1 MTHKRISEKGMRETF
16 VRSNLHQA
24 SWNYERM
31 QALGFLYSMVPTIRE
46 LYPDAND
53 PNRKDAIARHLEFF
67 NTQPFVTAPILGIV
81 LAMEEQRAAG
91 ADIDDAAINGIKV
104 GMMGPLAGVG
114 DPIFWG
120 TLRPVVGAFAAGF
133 AMQGSI
139 MGPLIFF
146 VVFNAVR
153 LGFRAWGLKYGYEK
167 GGELIK
173 DVSGGV
179 LRKIT
184 VGASV
189 LGLFIMGALIQLST
203 SVNFSFVVSE
213 VTYQD
218 GTTVIQTMQDVLNS
232 LIPGLVPLLLT
243 FAAMKLLEKKV
254 NPIYLIFGLFAV
266 GIAGYAL
273 GLMS

>member
-31 QALGFLYSMVPTIRE
+31 QALGFIYSMVPTIRE

-91 ADIDDAAINGIKV
+91 ADIDDAAINGVKV

-189 LGLFIMGALIQLST
+189 LGLFIMGALIQLWT

>member
-189 LGLFIMGALIQLST
+189 LGLFIMGALIQLWT

-254 NPIYLIFGLFAV
+254 NPIYLIFGLFAI

>member
-1 MTHKRISEKGMRETF
+1 MTQKHISEKGMRETF

-46 LYPDAND
+46 LYPDPND
-53 PNRKDAIARHLEFF
+53 QNRKDAIARHLEFF

-81 LAMEEQRAAG
+81 LAMEEERANG

-133 AMQGSI
+133 AMDGSI
-139 MGPLIFF
+139 LGPIIFF
-146 VVFNAVR
+146 VVFNVVR

-167 GGELIK
+167 GGELIA

-189 LGLFIMGALIQLST
+189 LGLFIMGALIQLWT
-203 SVNFSFVVSE
+203 SVNFSFVVSSIENQQGE
-213 VTYQD
+213 V
-218 GTTVIQTMQDVLNS
+218 VVQTMQNVLDS

-254 NPIYLIFGLFAV
+254 NPIWLIFGLFAV
-266 GIAGYAL
+266 GIVGYGL

>member
-189 LGLFIMGALIQLST
+189 LGLFIMGALIQLWT

-218 GTTVIQTMQDVLNS
+218 GTTVIQTMQDVLDS

>member
-167 GGELIK
+167 GGELKKEMETLPKKKKEYIK
-173 DVSGGV
+173 
-179 LRKIT
+179 K
-184 VGASV
+184 
-189 LGLFIMGALIQLST
+189 
-203 SVNFSFVVSE
+203 
-213 VTYQD
+213 
-218 GTTVIQTMQDVLNS
+218 
-232 LIPGLVPLLLT
+232 
-243 FAAMKLLEKKV
+243 
-254 NPIYLIFGLFAV
+254 
-266 GIAGYAL
+266 
-273 GLMS
+273 

>member
-91 ADIDDAAINGIKV
+91 ADIDDAAINGVKV

-189 LGLFIMGALIQLST
+189 LGLFIMGALIQLWT

-218 GTTVIQTMQDVLNS
+218 GTTVIQTMQDVLDS

>member
-67 NTQPFVTAPILGIV
+67 NTQPFVTSPILGIV

-189 LGLFIMGALIQLST
+189 LGLFIMGALIQLWT

>member
-1 MTHKRISEKGMRETF
+1 MTHKRISEKGMRETLI
-16 VRSNLHQA
+16 RSNLHQA

-189 LGLFIMGALIQLST
+189 LGLFIMGALIQLWT

>member
-189 LGLFIMGALIQLST
+189 LGLFIMGALIQLWT

>member
-16 VRSNLHQA
+16 IRSNLHQA

-31 QALGFLYSMVPTIRE
+31 QALGFLYSMVQTIRE

-91 ADIDDAAINGIKV
+91 ADIDDAAINGVKV

-146 VVFNAVR
+146 IVFNAVR

-189 LGLFIMGALIQLST
+189 LGLFIMGALIQLWT

-218 GTTVIQTMQDVLNS
+218 GTTVVQTMQDILNS

-266 GIAGYAL
+266 GIVGYAL

>member
-91 ADIDDAAINGIKV
+91 ADIDDAAINGVKV

-189 LGLFIMGALIQLST
+189 LGLFIMGALIQLWT

>member
-1 MTHKRISEKGMRETF
+1 MTKTIDKKVMRDTF
-16 VRSNLHQA
+16 IRSNFHQA

-31 QALGFLYSMVPTIRE
+31 QALGFLYSMVPTIKK
-46 LYPDAND
+46 LYPENND
-53 PNRKDAIARHLEFF
+53 DRKQAIARHLEFF

-81 LAMEEQRAAG
+81 LAMEEERANG
-91 ADIDDAAINGIKV
+91 AEIDDAAINGVKV

-133 AMQGSI
+133 AMDGSV
-139 MGPLIFF
+139 MGPILFF

-153 LGFRAWGLKYGYEK
+153 LAFRAWGLSYGYEK

-173 DVSGGV
+173 DIGGGL
-179 LRKIT
+179 LRKLT
-184 VGASV
+184 TAASV
-189 LGLFIMGALIQLST
+189 LGLFIMGALIQLWT

-213 VTYQD
+213 VTMQD
-218 GTTVIQTMQDVLNS
+218 GTVVIQTMQDVLNS
-232 LIPGLVPLLLT
+232 LMPGLVPLLLT
-243 FAAMKLLEKKV
+243 FGAMKLLEKEV
-254 NPIYLIFGLFAV
+254 NPLWLIFGLFAI
-266 GIAGYAL
+266 GIAGYGL